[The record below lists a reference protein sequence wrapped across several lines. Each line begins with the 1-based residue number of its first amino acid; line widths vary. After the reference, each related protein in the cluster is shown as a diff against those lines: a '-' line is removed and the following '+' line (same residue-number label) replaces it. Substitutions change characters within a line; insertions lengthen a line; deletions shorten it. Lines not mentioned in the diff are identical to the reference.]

1 MTGFATVVTWLYREA
16 RRRKVFRTAALY
28 VVGAWLALQV
38 AALMFP
44 GFGIPESAIRALIWA
59 AVAGL
64 PVAVVFGWLF
74 EIGPGGIRRTGP
86 AVASEGAAPQPLE
99 RRDYLMLGAF
109 AAIAAVLVYRAAQG
123 VRDAPR
129 NAAIAEAHAAL
140 EEETERL
147 ENSIAVLPFANIS
160 EDPANE
166 YFCDGI
172 AEEIL
177 DRLARAAGLNVIGRT
192 SSFAFKGSNYGI
204 ERISALLGVHYV
216 LQGSVRKAGDQLRVS
231 AQLLDAKGVQ
241 VWSESFDRQLK
252 NVFEI
257 QSEIASA
264 VASTVASQMVPD
276 TDGHEPNLDA
286 YEHYLAGR
294 TLLHRRDWEPAREE
308 LQRAV
313 ALDPEFAEAH
323 AELAIIQA
331 FEETPEAM
339 SRARASVKRALQL
352 KPRLVRARAAE
363 GFLFTKAKP
372 PDLPGAERVLRE
384 VLDQDPNMSDALNW
398 LQSVL
403 YEQGQV
409 DEARA
414 ILERAAVIDPLH
426 PAIAANLAD
435 RLIEEGKIEQ
445 AVRIYERAMEQP
457 TPSPMIFAAATG
469 FYQSTGRLVEMSIAQ
484 KRAALRDP
492 AYSSLFF
499 LLLSYRSLG
508 DWPQVEAVNERLM
521 RATPEGPIS
530 TFRAVILPSAKGQI
544 DVTVQRWREAL
555 SERRMTFADLDGVER
570 LIAGVDLARDGDYAA
585 AIEALEPVVDAE
597 FPDRAAIPGSF
608 IHGAHAL
615 AWSYLHTGADAKA
628 ERLLATEARE
638 CSALRADG
646 RLRNSFDLHRCAQ
659 TELLRDN
666 VEQALAGLEK
676 AIEAGWS
683 EYYLHERDPLWAS
696 VASDPR
702 YRALMAKVK
711 TDVDRQRAEVRRI
724 DASERFIEKLDAAI
738 AAKTPRE
745 E

>member
-1 MTGFATVVTWLYREA
+1 M
-16 RRRKVFRTAALY
+16 RRRTLR
-28 VVGAWLALQV
+28 
-38 AALMFP
+38 
-44 GFGIPESAIRALIWA
+44 S
-59 AVAGL
+59 
-64 PVAVVFGWLF
+64 
-74 EIGPGGIRRTGP
+74 RRGR
-86 AVASEGAAPQPLE
+86 AAPE
-99 RRDYLMLGAF
+99 G
-109 AAIAAVLVYRAAQG
+109 
-123 VRDAPR
+123 
-129 NAAIAEAHAAL
+129 
-140 EEETERL
+140 ETERL

-264 VASTVASQMVPD
+264 VASTVASQVVPESD
-276 TDGHEPNLDA
+276 DGHEPNLDA

-294 TLLHRRDWEPAREE
+294 TLLHRRDWERAREE

-339 SRARASVKRALQL
+339 GRARASVKRALQL

-363 GFLFTKAKP
+363 GLLLMKARP
-372 PDLPGAERVLRE
+372 PDLAGAERVLRE

-403 YEQGQV
+403 YQQGRD

-445 AVRIYERAMEQP
+445 ALRIYERAMEQP
-457 TPSPMIFAAATG
+457 TPSPMIFFAATR
-469 FYQSTGRLVEMSIAQ
+469 FYRSTGRLVESSIAH

-492 AYSSLFF
+492 TSSSLFF
-499 LLLSYRSLG
+499 LLLSYAVLG

-521 RATPEGPIS
+521 RATPEGPG
-530 TFRAVILPSAKGQI
+530 RVC
-544 DVTVQRWREAL
+544 
-555 SERRMTFADLDGVER
+555 FA
-570 LIAGVDLARDGDYAA
+570 
-585 AIEALEPVVDAE
+585 
-597 FPDRAAIPGSF
+597 
-608 IHGAHAL
+608 H
-615 AWSYLHTGADAKA
+615 
-628 ERLLATEARE
+628 
-638 CSALRADG
+638 
-646 RLRNSFDLHRCAQ
+646 
-659 TELLRDN
+659 
-666 VEQALAGLEK
+666 
-676 AIEAGWS
+676 
-683 EYYLHERDPLWAS
+683 
-696 VASDPR
+696 
-702 YRALMAKVK
+702 
-711 TDVDRQRAEVRRI
+711 
-724 DASERFIEKLDAAI
+724 
-738 AAKTPRE
+738 
-745 E
+745 